1 MIYLIGGAPRCGKTT
16 VARNLG
22 QACCCSYVPADYL
35 GTAFTNYI
43 AEVELPARYPA
54 WNVATVDERFAT
66 YATTEIITNYRTKAE
81 TVWPG
86 LRDFIVYALYQQ
98 HDMIIEGYQF
108 EPRFV
113 HELCVTYSQFPIT
126 AVFLCREQIDA
137 IRDDL
142 KKSTDPEDWVLQ
154 STTQEVTWTRI
165 ATMVRQYSVFF
176 REEATKY
183 NLVTFNMD
191 QSFPERVT
199 EVTAYL
205 RSISSQQ

>member
-16 VARNLG
+16 VARNLT
-22 QACCCSYVPADYL
+22 QACCCSHVPADYL
-35 GTAFTNYI
+35 GTAFSNYI
-43 AEVELPARYPA
+43 PESELQARYPS

-66 YATTEIITNYRTKAE
+66 YSTIEIIANYRTKAE

-98 HDMIIEGYQF
+98 HDMIVEGYQL

-113 HELCVTYSQFPIT
+113 HELRVTYPQFPIT

-142 KKSTDPEDWVLQ
+142 KKGTDPEDWVRK
-154 STTQEVTWTRI
+154 STTQAITWTRI
-165 ATMVRQYSVFF
+165 ATMVRQYSAYV

-183 NLVTFNMD
+183 NLATFDMD

-199 EVTAYL
+199 EVVTYL
-205 RSISSQQ
+205 RSIPSHQ